1 MPTEIKVGD
10 ILTIPEQNQSFRVIY
25 IDLNVIVACLLD
37 VPKLDIRNYS
47 VSVII
52 GEISKGVVTHERD
65 QHIVVDI
72 QELSESERN
81 NFLLKREICHKIM
94 DLYGPTYE
102 ALTSKARKPE
112 LRQIELEY
120 NIKKTTLRHIYIQY
134 IQSGLDDMILLD
146 KRSGRVGELKKSPY
160 KYDKKRPG
168 RTANQE
174 FSSKVIVNDMIK
186 KQFDE
191 AIEEYLSGRC
201 KTYDKA
207 YSWLVSKCYSE
218 TFIQNGSLVIG
229 QKSEVKIP
237 SKRQFTYYARK
248 KISLQTIDIVKSSKQ
263 EVRNNKRL
271 LISDTYNDVLGP
283 GDLVEIDA
291 LEVDIALVS
300 SRDRKQAIGRPILYL
315 MIDVFTRMIIAM
327 TVSLHNNAV
336 LALTNLFLNLSD
348 DKKEYCK
355 KYGHFVNDIAWISNI
370 IPRRIRVDR
379 GSDFK
384 SDPFGK
390 ICEELGIDRQ
400 LVPGATGSLKGNI
413 EQEFRTLH
421 AAQKPHLEGKGVI
434 SRRYDSKHHKEA
446 ILTIEEYTKMTV
458 DFVLHHNTMACA
470 NYPLTAD
477 MIKNGVHAIP
487 YELWQYGSQ
496 KYGKPRPITNM
507 DMFRYTLM
515 EPVKA
520 SLDRSGILSNEL
532 YYINT
537 QDQSLLDKMYMLQNK
552 RESFEARIDPRDIT
566 NLYYLRNGHLM
577 TAVLN
582 PLKTANDGFEGM
594 TLFEYKAFLKEKRR
608 LIKEGAV
615 LTQRAKNSLFATQE
629 AIVNEAMS
637 EHEGGYANTKGI
649 REARSK
655 EKQRVANEN
664 KIASRMIEEK
674 PMIQEN
680 KKAKM
685 EQISE
690 PSLIEE
696 KKSETENIKNT
707 AETGYDVLNEF
718 SKVMDMLE
726 EN

>member
-1 MPTEIKVGD
+1 MTTEIRVGD
-10 ILTIPEQNQSFRVIY
+10 ILTMPEQNQSFRVIY
-25 IDLNVIVACLLD
+25 IDNNVIVTCLLD

-47 VSVII
+47 VSLIVE
-52 GEISKGVVTHERD
+52 EIARGSVTHERD
-65 QHIVVDI
+65 KHVVIDL
-72 QELSESERN
+72 QELSDSERQD
-81 NFLLKREICHKIM
+81 FLMKREICHKITA
-94 DLYGPTYE
+94 LYGPTFE
-102 ALTSKARKPE
+102 ALVSKVRKPE

-134 IQSGLDDMILLD
+134 IQSGLDDMVLLD
-146 KRSGRVGELKKSPY
+146 KRSSRVGELKKSPY

-168 RTANQE
+168 RTADDE
-174 FSSKVIVNDMIK
+174 FSSRVIVDDTIQ

-191 AIEEYLSGRC
+191 AIKERLSGRC
-201 KTYDKA
+201 KTYDSA
-207 YSWLVSKCYSE
+207 YSWLVSKYYSE
-218 TFIQNGSLVIG
+218 SYVQDGSLVIG
-229 QKSEVKIP
+229 QQSEIKIP

-248 KISLQTIDIVKSSKQ
+248 KVSQQAIDIVKTSKQ
-263 EVRNNKRL
+263 EVRNDKRL
-271 LISDTYNDVLGP
+271 LLSDTYNDALGP

-291 LEVDIALVS
+291 VEVDVALVS
-300 SRDRKQAIGRPILYL
+300 SHDRKQAIGRPILYL

-348 DKKEYCK
+348 DKKEYCA
-355 KYGHFVNDIAWISNI
+355 KYGHFINDTAWVSNI

-421 AAQKPHLEGKGVI
+421 AAQKPHLDGKGVI
-434 SRRYDSKHHKEA
+434 SQRHDSNHHKEA
-446 ILTIEEYTKMTV
+446 VLTIEEYTKMAV
-458 DFVLHHNTMACA
+458 DFVLHHNTMACS

-477 MIKNGVHAIP
+477 MIKNGVHAVP

-496 KYGKPRPITNM
+496 KYGMPRPITNL

-520 SLDRSGILSNEL
+520 SIDRSGIVSNEL

-537 QDQSLLDKMYMLQNK
+537 TDQALLDKMYALQNK
-552 RESFEARIDPRDIT
+552 RESFEARIDPRDVT
-566 NLYYLRNGHLM
+566 NLYYLKNGQLM
-577 TAVLN
+577 IAGLN

-594 TLFEYKAFLKEKRR
+594 TLFEYKAFLKEKRK
-608 LIKEGAV
+608 LVKEGEIR
-615 LTQRAKNSLFATQE
+615 TQRAKNSLFAAQD

-637 EHEGGYANTKGI
+637 MNTSGYANTKGI
-649 REARSK
+649 RDARSQ

-664 KIASRMIEEK
+664 KIASRIVKEK
-674 PMIQEN
+674 PVLQEV
-680 KKAKM
+680 K
-685 EQISE
+685 EPTIEHTSE
-690 PSLIEE
+690 SALIEE
-696 KKSETENIKNT
+696 KEPKTVKDDNSSKGSD
-707 AETGYDVLNEF
+707 AFMDF
-718 SKVMDMLE
+718 SKAMDLFE
-726 EN
+726 ED